1 MSTSTLTVA
10 IANVSI
16 FAFTIAVAITN
27 VSVNVDTN
35 GCSCNRYCTLS
46 TISGA
51 HVDNMCIINAY
62 CSQYFLTLDTR
73 FIDPLIDFL
82 SKYRRTQNGLFVMSE
97 KVLWSYFL
105 IFVFSL
111 NADNNG

>member
-1 MSTSTLTVA
+1 MITDA
-10 IANVSI
+10 IA
-16 FAFTIAVAITN
+16 T

-51 HVDNMCIINAY
+51 RVDKMCIINAY
-62 CSQYFLTLDTR
+62 CSQCQILFLELDTR

-82 SKYRRTQNGLFVMSE
+82 SKYRKN
-97 KVLWSYFL
+97 
-105 IFVFSL
+105 
-111 NADNNG
+111 